1 MQLVHRITES
11 SAASGARINMAHV
24 LSSMNRKMIP
34 PVNNKGVP
42 QLFHFKV
49 EVRSASAQ
57 LTTLKTASNSYVT
70 KQAVKAWYRVWR
82 KSLRDAGVTLKDLGP
97 YGRHFKPRLIG
108 TDSNNDG
115 TVDSETTFGS
125 AGEAGRGDWNY
136 TEVVTQPAVKTATN
150 AAVGTNDLGDKFFIH
165 LCGASAVQT
174 DNNAHK
180 WTSVG
185 AINSWL
191 DSRKKPVGPDSDDVP
206 ASQIW
211 GDDNPLVLARMD
223 STAGEIMQDEVRE
236 AQGEEAPYT
245 ESDLDGLYTQAI
257 ISSGGTDHGVAMI
270 SAPCGLIDITTTES
284 GSTDVLLT
292 LQGITD
298 M

>member
-97 YGRHFKPRLIG
+97 
-108 TDSNNDG
+108 
-115 TVDSETTFGS
+115 
-125 AGEAGRGDWNY
+125 
-136 TEVVTQPAVKTATN
+136 
-150 AAVGTNDLGDKFFIH
+150 
-165 LCGASAVQT
+165 
-174 DNNAHK
+174 
-180 WTSVG
+180 
-185 AINSWL
+185 
-191 DSRKKPVGPDSDDVP
+191 
-206 ASQIW
+206 
-211 GDDNPLVLARMD
+211 
-223 STAGEIMQDEVRE
+223 
-236 AQGEEAPYT
+236 
-245 ESDLDGLYTQAI
+245 
-257 ISSGGTDHGVAMI
+257 
-270 SAPCGLIDITTTES
+270 
-284 GSTDVLLT
+284 
-292 LQGITD
+292 
-298 M
+298 